1 MYIDIDISENVIMH
15 LWHNINSVHITPAA
29 QISMFETQFDI
40 GLNDQNYNVK
50 INGTG
55 NQPRTVKFLIIDLTF
70 KLLVDP
76 KLLYI

>member
-1 MYIDIDISENVIMH
+1 MD
-15 LWHNINSVHITPAA
+15 LWHNINSVHITPAV

-40 GLNDQNYNVK
+40 GLNDQNYNIK

-55 NQPRTVKFLIIDLTF
+55 NQTRTVKFLIIDLTF

>member
-1 MYIDIDISENVIMH
+1 MD
-15 LWHNINSVHITPAA
+15 LWHNINSVHITPAV

-55 NQPRTVKFLIIDLTF
+55 NQPRTVKFLIIDLT
-70 KLLVDP
+70 
-76 KLLYI
+76 

>member
-1 MYIDIDISENVIMH
+1 MD

-55 NQPRTVKFLIIDLTF
+55 NQSRTVKFLIIDLT
-70 KLLVDP
+70 
-76 KLLYI
+76 